1 MLKTNGR
8 NHKLFNATHLK
19 VLEVA
24 RGLFAREGFDAV
36 STQRIAEAADVAH
49 GSVFH
54 HYKSKRELFLE
65 VHDGQLVSLLD
76 SLKAVS
82 RDAETPRERLDRIWR
97 AYLAAG
103 SDAAMRR
110 ILLMDGPHVIAAE
123 DPGKSD
129 PDAISAYFEAALDG
143 LIHADMIRGRSGRAL
158 AILLRAALDRAILE
172 IARVSDEKAFH
183 AAMTEEVA
191 LFIDQIR

>member
-24 RGLFAREGFDAV
+24 RALFVREGFNAV

-65 VHDGQLVSLLD
+65 VYAGQLAWLLD
-76 SLKAVS
+76 RLNAAS
-82 RDAETPRERLDRIWR
+82 RDSATPRERLGKIWH
-97 AYLAAG
+97 AYLAEG
-103 SDAAMRR
+103 RDAAMRR
-110 ILLMDGPHVIAAE
+110 ILLLDGPHVVGLKGSGQSGG
-123 DPGKSD
+123 DP
-129 PDAISAYFEAALDG
+129 ISAYFEAAFDS
-143 LIHADMIRGRSGRAL
+143 LIHADNIRGRSGRAL
-158 AILLRAALDRAILE
+158 AILLRAAMDRAILE
-172 IARVSDEKAFH
+172 IACLPDETALH
-183 AAMTEEVA
+183 AALTEEVA
-191 LFIDQIR
+191 ILIDQIR